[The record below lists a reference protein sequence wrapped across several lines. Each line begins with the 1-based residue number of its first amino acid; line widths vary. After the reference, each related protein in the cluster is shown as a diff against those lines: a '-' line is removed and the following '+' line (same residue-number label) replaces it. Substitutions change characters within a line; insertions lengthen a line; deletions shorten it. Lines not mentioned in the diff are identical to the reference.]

1 MIIHA
6 SSRLSGDSAARDR
19 LREAEIR
26 ANRKLAAEGVILQS
40 WRSEDRTK
48 VFLILEA
55 ENIDAA
61 RTTLGRLPFVEHGVL
76 VDFVFDEVV
85 GL

>member
-1 MIIHA
+1 MLIHA
-6 SSRLSGDSAARDR
+6 ASRLSGDSAARDR

-26 ANRKLAAEGVILQS
+26 TNRELTAEGVILQS

-55 ENIDAA
+55 DDVDVA
-61 RTTLGRLPFVEHGVL
+61 RSTLRRLPFVEYGVL

-85 GL
+85 AL

>member
-55 ENIDAA
+55 ENIDAG
-61 RTTLGRLPFVEHGVL
+61 RTTLRRLPFVEHGVL

-85 GL
+85 AL

>member
-1 MIIHA
+1 MFIHA
-6 SSRLSGDSAARDR
+6 ASRLSSDGAARDR
-19 LREAEIR
+19 HREAEIR
-26 ANRKLAAEGVILQS
+26 ANKELTAEGIILRS

-55 ENIDAA
+55 DNIDAA
-61 RTTLGRLPFVEHGVL
+61 RSALRRLPFVEHGVL

-85 GL
+85 AF